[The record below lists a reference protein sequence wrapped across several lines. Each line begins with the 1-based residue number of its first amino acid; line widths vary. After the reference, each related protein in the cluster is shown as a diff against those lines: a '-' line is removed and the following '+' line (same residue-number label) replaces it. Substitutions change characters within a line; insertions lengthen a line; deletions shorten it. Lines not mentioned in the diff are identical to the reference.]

1 METVKRVFIQSKEK
15 TTETDNTETIFFDEP
30 FLNLKEIRLN
40 SIQVHNTFH
49 NISKSLGNNSVIFT
63 VVSSN
68 QRQTRRDFEIF
79 LKDGFYELKDIED
92 KLNEGLASLLSPED
106 IRGKIS
112 LEFSYDKLFNKVKI
126 ISNIKS
132 GADISDFRITSDILK
147 LIGFSNSN
155 VLVIPAISDYSVKLY
170 PFTNFYVHCDLASD
184 SYMNSKRSDIL
195 CVLPVDQSKKGWNP
209 VTYKDLNCKFNTNIR
224 VLNYIKLWITDE
236 KGNHIDFN
244 NYPVLY
250 ELGIVLE
257 EDTKKELT
265 IDSIVT
271 EIANRIKD
279 KFPSDTNEEL
289 DSY

>member
-49 NISKSLGNNSVIFT
+49 NISKNLGNNSVTFT
-63 VVSSN
+63 IVSSD
-68 QRQTRRDFEIF
+68 QRQTRHDYKGWF
-79 LKDGFYELKDIED
+79 KWDGFYNWKDIENE
-92 KLNEGLASLLSPED
+92 LNETLNSDLLPTNYK
-106 IRGKIS
+106 GKITI
-112 LEFSYDKLFNKVKI
+112 KI
-126 ISNIKS
+126 EYSDFLNYVEITKNINED
-132 GADISDFRITSDILK
+132 ANISDFRISGEFLSLLGFKYTKLK
-147 LIGFSNSN
+147 QL
-155 VLVIPAISDYSVKLY
+155 PATSDYSVKLF
-170 PFTNFYVHCDLASD
+170 PFTNFYVHCDLTSD

-195 CVLPVDQSKKGWNP
+195 CVLPVDQSKRWWDP

-224 VLNYIKLWITDE
+224 VLNYINLWITDE

-265 IDSIVT
+265 IDTIVT
-271 EIANRIKD
+271 KIANRIKD
-279 KFPSDTNEEL
+279 KFPADTNEEL
-289 DSY
+289 D